1 MISEFEEAQADLR
14 WGHPITD
21 EAATH
26 WSQLMYE
33 AYPAVTAV
41 TGEDEHLELCYM
53 VDVAKF
59 ADQQTRASRQAE
71 PLFPRAGEH
80 LCVLIYAAM
89 AQRGDTLLT
98 TDKVQKH
105 WLEVVAAIKQE
116 LETWAKYGCI
126 RRKNANLHD
135 QVLAAKWVVT
145 LMFEQD
151 GRSVH
156 EGQESG
162 PTVTRRVIRARLTVR
177 AFKSIDARTL
187 DIYAGA
193 S

>member
-1 MISEFEEAQADLR
+1 MVARSTATYPCRRVPTRGLIGTLARWHKPSRAAPGTLAGRSKFDKYLISEFEEAQADLR

-21 EAATH
+21 EAVTH

-80 LCVLIYAAM
+80 LCVLIYAAI
-89 AQRGDTLLT
+89 GT
-98 TDKVQKH
+98 TRTG
-105 WLEVVAAIKQE
+105 AA
-116 LETWAKYGCI
+116 W
-126 RRKNANLHD
+126 
-135 QVLAAKWVVT
+135 
-145 LMFEQD
+145 
-151 GRSVH
+151 
-156 EGQESG
+156 
-162 PTVTRRVIRARLTVR
+162 
-177 AFKSIDARTL
+177 
-187 DIYAGA
+187 
-193 S
+193 

>member
-1 MISEFEEAQADLR
+1 MSSSML
-14 WGHPITD
+14 
-21 EAATH
+21 
-26 WSQLMYE
+26 QLG
-33 AYPAVTAV
+33 PH
-41 TGEDEHLELCYM
+41 GL
-53 VDVAKF
+53 
-59 ADQQTRASRQAE
+59 
-71 PLFPRAGEH
+71 
-80 LCVLIYAAM
+80 

-135 QVLAAKWVVT
+135 QVLAAKGVVT